1 MKHFLAFLTAYLLL
15 HSPLAAQ
22 TEGGGEPVIARA
34 GGVFVS
40 EREFLERFELTPGS
54 HRRTRS
60 SLESGKLTTLY
71 SLVAEK
77 LLAQEALTMGLD
89 RNENYQKA
97 MLELTKLLARDELY
111 LLEVTQ
117 QVSISSGDLNR
128 GIAQARTELLVSFL
142 FFATEED
149 AMFVRSQM
157 TAASDFDRLR
167 IDTSMN
173 VLRDTATV
181 IWGDAE
187 EAIESGAYSLE
198 EGEISMPLQAGDG
211 YYLLRLDRVQ
221 PSSFYTSLPSRVL
234 RERVEARLR
243 TREENRRAEEFIR
256 QIMAGKVAYSPSERF
271 ESFAREVASVYADNR
286 QGDLTSMT
294 PAMADELRTLCG
306 RTVADTLIIAGDRVW
321 TVGEAI
327 ADLEKKG
334 FAVRGDV
341 RKRTPMR
348 LYESFREWTEQEML
362 AQEAL
367 RRGLDGL
374 PVVQKRIEPWRDAY
388 LAALMRA
395 RLYSGIN
402 VSDAEVYAYMN
413 SLDSGW
419 TVPRVQVRELKTG
432 SLKEVGEAYG
442 ALEEGAPFQE
452 VVEMYSID
460 PIGRRRGG
468 LTAFFPITERPPVGE
483 IAWELEIGERFGP
496 LRDSAAVYLFEVVAK
511 DSLTILGDSARF
523 AQAR

>member
-1 MKHFLAFLTAYLLL
+1 
-15 HSPLAAQ
+15 
-22 TEGGGEPVIARA
+22 
-34 GGVFVS
+34 
-40 EREFLERFELTPGS
+40 
-54 HRRTRS
+54 
-60 SLESGKLTTLY
+60 
-71 SLVAEK
+71 
-77 LLAQEALTMGLD
+77 
-89 RNENYQKA
+89 
-97 MLELTKLLARDELY
+97 
-111 LLEVTQ
+111 
-117 QVSISSGDLNR
+117 
-128 GIAQARTELLVSFL
+128 
-142 FFATEED
+142 
-149 AMFVRSQM
+149 
-157 TAASDFDRLR
+157 
-167 IDTSMN
+167 
-173 VLRDTATV
+173 
-181 IWGDAE
+181 
-187 EAIESGAYSLE
+187 
-198 EGEISMPLQAGDG
+198 
-211 YYLLRLDRVQ
+211 
-221 PSSFYTSLPSRVL
+221 VL

-256 QIMAGKVAYSPSERF
+256 QIMAGKVAYSPSETF
-271 ESFAREVASVYADNR
+271 ESFAGNVASVYADNR
-286 QGDLTSMT
+286 QGDLTTMT
-294 PAMADELRTLCG
+294 SAMADELRTLCG

-321 TVGEAI
+321 TVAEAI
-327 ADLEKKG
+327 VDLEKKG

-388 LAALMRA
+388 LAALMKG
-395 RLYSGIN
+395 RLYSGIT

-419 TVPRVQVRELKTG
+419 AVPRVQVRELKAG

-442 ALEEGAPFQE
+442 VLEEGATFEE
-452 VVEMYSID
+452 VVETHSID
-460 PIGRRRGG
+460 PIGRGRGG

-523 AQAR
+523 AQARSELVDMTRKRRLTLYLAQTGSQRGFEVYADRLARLKVSIIPMLAYRFLGFGGRMFVVPFVEREIEWLNVDPPEETIVP